1 MLVAIRRKY
10 RSTSLPVPSQR
21 RTKMKSFRILA
32 LLMGGTAMMVA
43 ALASAAGAQAQSATA
58 TSPYTLG
65 VFPGTPPAGATQPDD
80 LAVSADGKRLWVG
93 YGNGVDTFGKGGP
106 SNLVEY
112 DIATGSVLK
121 NISIPGHLDGLKI
134 NPATGDVWT
143 TENEDGNP
151 TLAVV
156 DHESGAFNIYRFSPT
171 LITGGMDDLVFVSK
185 PRIDSRHD
193 RQDWHHE
200 KDSAQDVFIVTSSQ
214 VDTTPP
220 VIVRISGPL
229 RATNTQVAPV
239 LPGAPLSVLN
249 VVTNQEETA
258 NMVGDPDSMTL
269 DPAGEFVLDN
279 RSDDS
284 LYIVRDPKAQNPVLR
299 VPLTL
304 GGAAVEV
311 NDTIFTTSQTNDV
324 SSTAGTIFIT
334 DTTANVIYLLTKP
347 YFPSN
352 EIYTA
357 ANVVNQVGLVDLN
370 TGVVTPIATGFKGV
384 HGLAFSP
391 IRVAIASRDRSE
403 DRDDE

>member
-1 MLVAIRRKY
+1 
-10 RSTSLPVPSQR
+10 
-21 RTKMKSFRILA
+21 MKSFGILTVLA
-32 LLMGGTAMMVA
+32 GGSAMMAA
-43 ALASAAGAQAQSATA
+43 ALVAAAGAQAQLATPS
-58 TSPYTLG
+58 SPYTLS
-65 VFPGTPPAGATQPDD
+65 VFSGTPPVGATQPDD

-106 SNLVEY
+106 STLVEY
-112 DIATGSVLK
+112 DIATGAVLK

-134 NPATGDVWT
+134 NPATGDVWA

-156 DHESGAFNIYRFSPT
+156 DHECGAFKIYKFDPT
-171 LITGGMDDLVFVSK
+171 LITGGFDDLVFVTRSK
-185 PRIDSRHD
+185 G
-193 RQDWHHE
+193 DWHHDD
-200 KDSAQDVFIVTSSQ
+200 KDSAEDVFIVTSSQ
-214 VDTTPP
+214 VDTTTP

-229 RATNTQVAPV
+229 RATGTQVAPT
-239 LPGAPLSVLN
+239 LPGAPVSVWN
-249 VVTNQEETA
+249 VVTNEEETTD
-258 NMVGDPDSMTL
+258 MVGDPDSMTL
-269 DPAGEFVLDN
+269 DPAGELVLDN
-279 RSDDS
+279 RSDKS
-284 LYIVRDPKAQNPVLR
+284 LYIVRNPKAQNPVLR

-304 GGAAVEV
+304 GGSPVEV
-311 NDTIFTTSQTNDV
+311 NDTIFTTSQTNGV

-357 ANVVNQVGLVDLN
+357 ANVVNEVGLVDFN

-391 IRVAIASRDRSE
+391 IRVAIASKGGSE
-403 DRDDE
+403 DHDEE